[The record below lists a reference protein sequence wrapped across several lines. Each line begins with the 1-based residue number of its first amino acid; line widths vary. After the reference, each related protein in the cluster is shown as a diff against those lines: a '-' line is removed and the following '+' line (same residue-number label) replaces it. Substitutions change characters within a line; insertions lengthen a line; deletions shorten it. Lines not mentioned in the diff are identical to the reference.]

1 MKTIIW
7 EVYMDIKNIVIL
19 KDLPSNIVDEAIVVL
34 KNNEIIK
41 DRQFIEKKDSKK
53 VKNKNDYIVKEAENV
68 IVNFISN
75 IEKQKNTKDLKELEV
90 KYKQLKLISLL
101 LSGII
106 VLSGILKII

>member
-1 MKTIIW
+1 
-7 EVYMDIKNIVIL
+7 MDIKNIVIL

-34 KNNEIIK
+34 KNNELIK
-41 DRQFIEKKDSKK
+41 DRQFIEKKENKK
-53 VKNKNDYIVKEAENV
+53 VKNRNDYIVKEAENV

-75 IEKQKNTKDLKELEV
+75 IEKQKNTQDLKELEL